1 MDSCLLRWALEA
13 KSSRMQLTEDVRSAY
28 TAAQAQLLL
37 ARRSTHGTTSL
48 PCTGPASTST
58 SSTSPLQRRSSAY
71 GVETGGRR
79 ASLERSNSSDS
90 TSSKSNSS
98 SRLGSSDM
106 KMEPGM
112 QLFAAAEAAL
122 RTGHALTLACQETH
136 SHSLATMQQALKQ
149 DAQQPESADD
159 AHVLVAVLLC
169 EEVGPM
175 RTAVDAV
182 RGSTQQLY
190 ITSSLPQVCACAYWP
205 NTFMSL
211 PAEDSASNISHHLR
225 SPKST
230 QRFSTLT

>member
-13 KSSRMQLTEDVRSAY
+13 KSSRMQLTEDARSAY

-58 SSTSPLQRRSSAY
+58 SGTSPLQRQSSAY
-71 GVETGGRR
+71 GVETGGGRP
-79 ASLERSNSSDS
+79 SLERSSSSDS
-90 TSSKSNSS
+90 TRSKSSSRSNSS
-98 SRLGSSDM
+98 SRLGSSDV
-106 KMEPGM
+106 KTEPGM
-112 QLFAAAEAAL
+112 QLSTAAEAAF
-122 RTGHALTLACQETH
+122 RTGHVLTLARQEAH
-136 SHSLATMQQALKQ
+136 SQSLATSQQALKQ

-190 ITSSLPQVCACAYWP
+190 ITSSLPQVGACAY
-205 NTFMSL
+205 
-211 PAEDSASNISHHLR
+211 
-225 SPKST
+225 
-230 QRFSTLT
+230 